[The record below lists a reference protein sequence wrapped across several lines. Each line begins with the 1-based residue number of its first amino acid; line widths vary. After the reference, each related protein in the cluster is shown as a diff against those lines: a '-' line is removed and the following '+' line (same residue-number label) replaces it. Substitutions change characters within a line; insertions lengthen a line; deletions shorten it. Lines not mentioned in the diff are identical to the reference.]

1 MLFAYY
7 KKEIGFKI
15 GDQIIVDRKIEKKPL
30 YKRRKFWISS
40 GGGVLFFILIILILT
55 DTGSKLNVEADKIT
69 ISTVSEGDF
78 QEFIPV
84 TGTVLPQTTYYL
96 DAILGGTVE
105 QKFVEEGAMLKKGD
119 KILRLSNT
127 DFQLSALQQESFAYQ
142 QINDARNTRL
152 QIEQNSI
159 SLQTRLVDVN
169 YSYINSKQ
177 LFDRAKVMWEKKLIS
192 LQEFEQSKD
201 NYYHDKEQM
210 KLAEEN
216 WQKDSVLKQSQLSQ
230 INEAIKR
237 LQANLGLIRENL
249 DNLTVKAPISGQL
262 TSLNAEIGQSKSP
275 GSQLGQIDALDGF
288 KVRADIDEFYIAR
301 VVKGLHATVE
311 IDGKNYKLVIIKVFP
326 EVKNGKF
333 QVDMNF
339 DGDVPEG
346 IRRGQTLQ
354 IRLQLSERTK
364 ALLLT
369 RGGFYQKTGGQW
381 VFILNSSGSEAVK
394 RSISLGRQNPDY
406 FEVLSGFKPGDKVV
420 TSSYDNFGDV
430 DKLIIK

>member
-1 MLFAYY
+1 MD
-7 KKEIGFKI
+7 K
-15 GDQIIVDRKIEKKPL
+15 KIEKKPL
-30 YKRRKFWISS
+30 LKRKKFWISTLS
-40 GGGVLFFILIILILT
+40 GVIFLILIILIIT
-55 DTGSKLNVEADKIT
+55 DSGSKLNVEADKIT
-69 ISTVSEGDF
+69 ISNVAEGDF

-84 TGTVLPQTTYYL
+84 SGTVLPQTTYYL
-96 DAILGGTVE
+96 DAILGGNVQ

-127 DFQLSALQQESFAYQ
+127 DFQLSALQQESFAFQ

-152 QIEQNSI
+152 SIEQNSI
-159 SLQTRLVDVN
+159 NLQTRLVDVN
-169 YSYINSKQ
+169 YSYLNNKQ
-177 LFDRAKVMWEKKLIS
+177 LFNRAKVMWEKKLIS
-192 LQEFEQSKD
+192 LQDYEQARD
-201 NYYHDKEQM
+201 NYNHDKEQK

-216 WQKDSVLKQSQLSQ
+216 YQKDSVLKQSQLEQ
-230 INEAIKR
+230 IGESIKR
-237 LQANLGLIRENL
+237 LQLNLGLIRENL

-262 TSLNAEIGQSKSP
+262 TSLNAEVGQSKSP

-301 VVKGLHATVE
+301 VIKGLHATAE
-311 IDGKNYKLVIIKVFP
+311 IDGKDFKLVVIKVFP

-339 DGDVPEG
+339 EGTVPGG

-364 ALLLT
+364 ALLLQ

-381 VFILNSSGSEAVK
+381 IFVLNHSGTEAVK
-394 RSISLGRQNPDY
+394 RTISLGRQNPDY
-406 FEVLSGFKPGDKVV
+406 FEVLNGLRPGDQVI

>member
-1 MLFAYY
+1 MD
-7 KKEIGFKI
+7 K
-15 GDQIIVDRKIEKKPL
+15 KIEKKPL
-30 YKRRKFWISS
+30 YKRKKFWLSTIS
-40 GGGVLFFILIILILT
+40 GVIFSILIILIIA

-69 ISTVSEGDF
+69 ISTVAEGDF
-78 QEFIPV
+78 QEFIPIS
-84 TGTVLPQTTYYL
+84 GTVLPQTTYYL
-96 DAILGGTVE
+96 DAILGGNVQ

-127 DFQLSALQQESFAYQ
+127 DFQLSALQQESFAFQ

-152 QIEQNSI
+152 SIEQNSI
-159 SLQTRLVDVN
+159 NLQTRLVDVN
-169 YSYINSKQ
+169 YSYLNNKQ
-177 LFDRAKVMWEKKLIS
+177 LFNRAKVMWEKKLIS
-192 LQEFEQSKD
+192 LQDYEQARD
-201 NYYHDKEQM
+201 NYYHDKEQK

-216 WQKDSVLKQSQLSQ
+216 FQKDSVLKQSQLEQ
-230 INEAIKR
+230 IGESIKR
-237 LQANLGLIRENL
+237 LQLNLGLIRENL

-301 VVKGLHATVE
+301 VVKGLQATAE
-311 IDGKNYKLVIIKVFP
+311 IDGKDYKLVVIKVFP

-339 DGDVPEG
+339 EGTVPGG

-364 ALLLT
+364 ALLLP

-381 VFILNSSGSEAVK
+381 VFLLNSSGTEAVK

-406 FEVLSGFKPGDKVV
+406 FEVLSGLKPGDKVV
-420 TSSYDNFGDV
+420 TSSYDNFGNV
-430 DKLIIK
+430 DKLILK

>member
-1 MLFAYY
+1 MD
-7 KKEIGFKI
+7 K
-15 GDQIIVDRKIEKKPL
+15 KIEKKPL
-30 YKRRKFWISS
+30 LKRKKFWISTLS
-40 GGGVLFFILIILILT
+40 GVIFLILIILIIT
-55 DTGSKLNVEADKIT
+55 DSGSKLNVEADKIT
-69 ISTVSEGDF
+69 ISNVAEGDF

-84 TGTVLPQTTYYL
+84 SGTVLPQTTYYL
-96 DAILGGTVE
+96 DAILGGNVQ

-127 DFQLSALQQESFAYQ
+127 DFQLSALQQESFAFQ

-152 QIEQNSI
+152 SIEQNSI
-159 SLQTRLVDVN
+159 NLQTRLVDVN
-169 YSYINSKQ
+169 YSYLNNKQ
-177 LFDRAKVMWEKKLIS
+177 LFNRAKVMWEKKLIS
-192 LQEFEQSKD
+192 LQDYEQARD
-201 NYYHDKEQM
+201 NYNHDKEQK

-216 WQKDSVLKQSQLSQ
+216 YQKDSVLKQSQLEQ
-230 INEAIKR
+230 IGESIKR
-237 LQANLGLIRENL
+237 LQLNLGLIRENL

-262 TSLNAEIGQSKSP
+262 TSLNAEVGQSKSP

-301 VVKGLHATVE
+301 VIKGLHATAE
-311 IDGKNYKLVIIKVFP
+311 IDGKDFKLVVIKVFP

-339 DGDVPEG
+339 EGTVPGG

-364 ALLLT
+364 ALLLP

-381 VFILNSSGSEAVK
+381 IFVLNYSGNEAVK

-406 FEVLSGFKPGDKVV
+406 FEVLNGLRPGDKVI